1 MCTRYFMDDAPKWLA
16 EEFAYAL
23 SSSLA
28 DKFIKHF
35 GKPVITRGEIRPTDI
50 TPVFAPNRNG
60 TRAIYPMKWGFTNPN
75 HNSTIFNART
85 ESAGVKSTFK
95 SAWKSHRCAIPASY
109 YFEWEHFKNA
119 NGKEKTGDKYLIQPK
134 GADITWLCGL
144 YRIENGFP
152 TFVVLTKE
160 PCEELRFIHDRMP
173 LILPDDVIDEW
184 LKPDTNPDDLL
195 SYAVNDM
202 IYEKASLPPLSSPSN
217 ASVKS

>member
-28 DKFIKHF
+28 
-35 GKPVITRGEIRPTDI
+35 
-50 TPVFAPNRNG
+50 
-60 TRAIYPMKWGFTNPN
+60 
-75 HNSTIFNART
+75 
-85 ESAGVKSTFK
+85 
-95 SAWKSHRCAIPASY
+95 
-109 YFEWEHFKNA
+109 
-119 NGKEKTGDKYLIQPK
+119 DKYLIQPK

-184 LKPDTNPDDLL
+184 LKPDTNPDELL

-202 IYEKASLPPLSSPSN
+202 IYEKASLPPLSQ
-217 ASVKS
+217 SV